1 MKVLILAGGLGTRLS
16 EETNIIPKPL
26 IEIGDKPIL
35 WHIMKIYA
43 ANGFKEFVILLGYK
57 GHMIKEYFS
66 NYYIQNDM
74 SIDLQNNK
82 IETHNS
88 HKDDWKVTLIDTG
101 VNSMTGGRVKRAQP
115 FVGNEPFLLTYGD
128 GVANV
133 DIKKSVEFHK
143 QQKKLITVTAIQPEG
158 RYGVLN
164 LTDDNSVKGF
174 LEKPKDSWINGGFF
188 VCQPEVFD
196 YIKDEST
203 VLEQEPL
210 ETLANERN
218 MKAYKHQGFWHAMD
232 TLRDKNKLT
241 QLWEAGQAPWKI
253 WND

>member
-115 FVGNEPFLLTYGD
+115 YVGNEPFLLTYGD

-164 LTDDNSVKGF
+164 LTDDDSVKGF

-218 MKAYKHQGFWHAMD
+218 MKAYKHEGFWHAMD